1 MTAGAPPNSEMDP
14 GPEKFVYRPIPTSA
28 PVAAVLAALAL
39 CGPVTLYSLG
49 ISPTAIT
56 FWTMICLLAG
66 ILGFNSLRKIRRAQG
81 SLSGD
86 DWAKGA
92 VLVAAGAAL
101 TNAAVAAIL
110 IAGEIPEGYQVLNFT
125 RDISQKKL
133 GAQRT
138 VHPDVEALDGKPIFL
153 KGYMYRDKR
162 RQEGLRNFI
171 LVKDNQQCCFGRQP
185 NESDMIEIRMKGDT
199 TVDLELGLTA
209 VAGVFR
215 ASNPSPRTEMQF
227 KPVYRIEAEICKPA
241 KVAF

>member
-1 MTAGAPPNSEMDP
+1 MTQSTPPI
-14 GPEKFVYRPIPTSA
+14 PEKFVYRPIPTSA
-28 PVAAVLAALAL
+28 PVAAVLAALGL

-49 ISPTAIT
+49 ISPTGMT
-56 FWTMICLLAG
+56 FWTFICLLAG
-66 ILGFNSLRKIRRAQG
+66 ILGLNSLRKIRRAQG
-81 SLSGD
+81 ALSGD
-86 DWAKGA
+86 DWARGA

-101 TNAAVAAIL
+101 ANVAVAVVL
-110 IAGEIPEGYQVLNFT
+110 IANEIPKGYQVLSFT
-125 RDISQKKL
+125 SDISQKGL
-133 GAQRT
+133 GEQRA
-138 VHPDVEALDGKPIFL
+138 VHPDVEALDGKSIFL

-162 RQEGLRNFI
+162 KQEGLRNFI

-185 NESDMIEIRMKGDT
+185 NESDMIEIRLKGDM
-199 TVDLELGLTA
+199 TVDLQLGLTA